1 MPPGA
6 PDDPESPRFA
16 HVNASALLGPDGPF
30 ARELAGFRPRAAQ
43 QEMAARVEQ
52 AIAGRD
58 ILIAE
63 SGTGTGKT
71 FAYLVPA
78 LLSAKRTLIATGT
91 KALQDQLFHRDL
103 PVVRARLDVPA
114 DAALLKGRAN
124 YLCRE
129 RIKHAEPARAD
140 ARALAAIRDW
150 ARRTRSGDIAEVAD
164 VPEGAPIWAA
174 VTSTTDNCLGVDCP
188 EYEKCFVVQA
198 RREAQQAA
206 VVVVNHHLF
215 FADLALR
222 EEGFGEILPGAETI
236 IFDEAHQLPDV
247 AGDFFGEAL
256 STRQLASL
264 ARDVT
269 DAEAREKS
277 AVDGLTDAAHALE
290 RTAADLRLAAPRE
303 PGRGPT
309 AELAER
315 PDFRAALAQCAARLD
330 ELAELLAVAAPRGP
344 ALASAYRRASG
355 CAERLARLSEAGAGD
370 RVVWYE
376 TTARVLTLRATPVDI
391 AGRFRDHV
399 FNGQRAWI
407 FTSATLAV
415 GESFAHFQ
423 ARLGLQDAETAQ
435 WPSPFDFAH
444 HTLCFLPPGLPEPSD
459 PRYTQAWL
467 ERLLPVLEASGGR
480 AFLLFTSH
488 RALKLA
494 AEWLRSRSAWPLLVQ
509 GDAPRAELLARFR
522 AAGNAVL
529 LGAASFWEGVDV
541 RGPALSVVAI
551 DKLPFAAPDDP
562 VFLARKRLIE
572 ADGGSAFFELQLP
585 DAVIALKQ
593 GVGRLIR
600 DINDRG
606 VIVLGDPRLGTRN
619 YGSVF
624 LNSLP
629 PMPRTHDIGDVRR
642 FFEAVAQ
649 QEPAAHDV
657 A

>member
-1 MPPGA
+1 M
-6 PDDPESPRFA
+6 S
-16 HVNASALLGPDGPF
+16 ASELLGPDGPF
-30 ARELAGFRPRAAQ
+30 ARELAGFRPRSAQ

-78 LLSAKRTLIATGT
+78 LLSGKRTLIATGT

-103 PVVRARLDVPA
+103 PVVRARLNVPA

-129 RIKHAEPARAD
+129 RIKHVEPTRAD
-140 ARALAAIRDW
+140 ARAFAAVRDW
-150 ARRTRSGDIAEVAD
+150 ARKTRSGDIAEVSD
-164 VPEGAPIWAA
+164 VPEGAAIWPS

-188 EYEKCFVVQA
+188 EYEKCFVVKA

-236 IFDEAHQLPDV
+236 IFDEAHQLPDI

-264 ARDVT
+264 AHDVT

-277 AVDGLTDAAHALE
+277 AVSGLGDAARALE
-290 RTAADLRLAAPRE
+290 KAAADLRLAAPRE
-303 PGRGPT
+303 PRRGPI

-315 PDFRAALAQCAARLD
+315 TDFRDGLAQCAARLD
-330 ELAELLAVAAPRGP
+330 EISELLAVAAPRGP
-344 ALASAYRRASG
+344 SLASGYRRASDF
-355 CAERLARLSEAGAGD
+355 AERLARLSEPGTGD
-370 RVVWYE
+370 QVVWYE

-423 ARLGLQDAETAQ
+423 SRLGLQDAEAAQ

-444 HTLCFLPPGLPEPSD
+444 NTLLYLPPGLPQPGD
-459 PRYTQAWL
+459 PRYTQDWL
-467 ERLLPVLEASGGR
+467 ERLLPVLEASEGR

-488 RALKLA
+488 RALKIA
-494 AEWLRSRSAWPLLVQ
+494 AEWLRTRVTWPLLVQ
-509 GDAPRAELLARFR
+509 GAAPRAELLARFR

-600 DINDRG
+600 DVNDRG
-606 VIVLGDPRLGTRN
+606 VIVLGDPRIETRN

-629 PMPRTHDIGDVRR
+629 PMPRTRDIGDVRR
-642 FFEAVAQ
+642 FFEAVEQDKAV
-649 QEPAAHDV
+649 AHDV
-657 A
+657 T